1 MDTEHLLASA
11 VGSVEA
17 YLATA
22 YGLPRAITGPLAPVV
37 FDRVATEAHKRLG
50 EKKKIY
56 IKVWRTP
63 QSTTKRGE
71 SRKQTH
77 HLIFFF
83 EPGDGEREARKA
95 AEGALGENPGAHW
108 AVSERCRGA
117 CAGIPVV
124 GEDGAHG

>member
-1 MDTEHLLASA
+1 MDTEHLRASA

-37 FDRVATEAHKRLG
+37 FDRVASEAHKQLG
-50 EKKKIY
+50 QKKLAY
-56 IKVWRTP
+56 IKVWTRLDAS
-63 QSTTKRGE
+63 QKH
-71 SRKQTH
+71 TH

-83 EPGDGEREARKA
+83 EPGDGEREALSA
-95 AEGALGENPGAHW
+95 AEGALSKNPGAHW

-124 GEDGAHG
+124 GEDRANG